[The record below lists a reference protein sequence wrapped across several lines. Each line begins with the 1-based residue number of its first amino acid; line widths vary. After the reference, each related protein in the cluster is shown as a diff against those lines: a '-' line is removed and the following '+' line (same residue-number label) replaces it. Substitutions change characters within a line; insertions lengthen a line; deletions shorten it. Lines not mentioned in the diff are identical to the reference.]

1 MEGCTDGS
9 WKGMRCF
16 SCKYGRG
23 FFCPVTALHPDQRG
37 SAPSQFSGNTPPIQR
52 EPRQL
57 PPLPRPAAPVDV
69 SMGSAVQFGGSQN
82 PWYGLVR
89 WIGILPGEQELLAG
103 IELVSFN
110 YSKNC

>member
-1 MEGCTDGS
+1 MEGCTDGT
-9 WKGMRCF
+9 WQGIRLF
-16 SCKYGRG
+16 FCKYGQG
-23 FFCPVTALHPDQRG
+23 LFCPVTALHPDQRG
-37 SAPSQFSGNTPPIQR
+37 SAPSQFAGNTPPIQR

-69 SMGSAVQFGGSQN
+69 SMGSAVQFGCSQN
-82 PWYGLVR
+82 PWYGIVR
-89 WIGILPGEQELLAG
+89 WIGNLPGDQELLAG

>member
-1 MEGCTDGS
+1 MDGCTDGS
-9 WKGMRCF
+9 WKGTRCF

-23 FFCPVTALHPDQRG
+23 FFCPVTALRPDQRG
-37 SAPSQFSGNTPPIQR
+37 FAHSQFSGNTPPIQR

-57 PPLPRPAAPVDV
+57 PPLPRLAAPVDV
-69 SMGSAVQFGGSQN
+69 SMGSAVQFGDSQN
-82 PWYGLVR
+82 PWYGIVR
-89 WIGILPGEQELLAG
+89 WIGNLPGEQELLAG